1 MHDLFH
7 PRVHTQGRRVIIKQ
21 FVGQIWPA
29 NLLCFG
35 QPIVLQIYKF
45 IANVQKLRELH
56 LRQSG
61 SLASLEDYRC
71 EQTELLAPPDISRPE
86 RDVATP

>member
-7 PRVHTQGRRVIIKQ
+7 PGVHTQGCRVIIKQ
-21 FVGQIWPA
+21 FVGQIWLA
-29 NLLCFG
+29 NLLFFG
-35 QPIVLQIYKF
+35 QPTVLQIYKF
-45 IANVQKLRELH
+45 IANVRKLRELH

-61 SLASLEDYRC
+61 SLASLEDHSW

-86 RDVATP
+86 